1 MFRYAGVVKVKN
13 KEKSRL
19 ISCQPRLGI
28 YESPMIHVV
37 SGLGVINC
45 QQQLLL
51 LPLQQPS
58 SLPALS

>member
-1 MFRYAGVVKVKN
+1 MFRYAGVVKVKK

-45 QQQLLL
+45 QQQ
-51 LPLQQPS
+51 
-58 SLPALS
+58 